1 MKKISKWKV
10 ISKKTIRI
18 ILIILCGAV
27 LGINVYLTNAS
38 RLMGDSLPMPFGY
51 GAAVVLSGSMEPE
64 MFKGDLIVVK
74 GLETYREKDIVV
86 YQSKSSLVVHRIISI
101 DGDAVITQGDANNTP
116 DDPISLSAIKGKVLF
131 RVPYVGSVVN
141 LIKTPIGTIGII
153 AIAILL
159 IEIPRKNEK
168 KKDDEEKQKI
178 LEEIARLKKER
189 ES

>member
-27 LGINVYLTNAS
+27 LGINVYLTNAN
-38 RLMGDSLPMPFGY
+38 RLMGNSLPMPFGY

-64 MFKGDLIVVK
+64 MSKGDLIVVK
-74 GLETYREKDIVV
+74 ELEAYREKDIVV

-101 DGDAVITQGDANNTP
+101 DGDAVITQGDANNAP
-116 DDPISLSAIKGKVLF
+116 DDPINLSAIKGKVLL
-131 RVPYVGSVVN
+131 RIPYVGRVVN
-141 LIKTPIGTIGII
+141 LIKTPIGTISIV

-159 IEIPRKNEK
+159 IEIPRRTEK

-178 LEEIARLKKER
+178 IDEINRLR
-189 ES
+189 EQK